1 MYARLTAWPSLV
13 MAESQA
19 TGTPANWEQRGKP
32 PSLFRRFVFERY
44 SETRAFLDA
53 LAELSEAS
61 GLHPQNINFAATY
74 VNVTLEAGKSGELG
88 ELEFNM
94 AARINALYEGLPGG

>member
-1 MYARLTAWPSLV
+1 MN
-13 MAESQA
+13 ESQPA
-19 TGTPANWEQRGKP
+19 GTPANWEQRGKP
-32 PSLFRRFVFERY
+32 PTLFRRFAFERY

-53 LAELSEAS
+53 LSALSEAS

-74 VNVTLEAGKSGELG
+74 VNVTLEAGQNGELG
-88 ELEFNM
+88 EAEFGM

>member
-1 MYARLTAWPSLV
+1 MS
-13 MAESQA
+13 ESQTA
-19 TGTPANWEQRGKP
+19 GAPGNWEQRGKP
-32 PSLFRRFVFERY
+32 PTLFRRFAFQRY

-61 GLHPQNINFAATY
+61 GLHPQNINFASTY
-74 VNVTLEAGKSGELG
+74 VNVTLEAGQNGELG
-88 ELEFNM
+88 EAEFNM